1 MWKLIVSPEE
11 MATISAIIQ
20 NDVFRILVDGNAYI
34 HKSQI
39 EYYALVR
46 AAELTVKQEAAPR
59 AEATISGV
67 SLLLLGIRKYAD
79 SIKSPVKQE
88 NAYIGH
94 VF

>member
-59 AEATISGV
+59 AEATIPGV
-67 SLLLLGIRKYAD
+67 SLFFPRN
-79 SIKSPVKQE
+79 S
-88 NAYIGH
+88 
-94 VF
+94 